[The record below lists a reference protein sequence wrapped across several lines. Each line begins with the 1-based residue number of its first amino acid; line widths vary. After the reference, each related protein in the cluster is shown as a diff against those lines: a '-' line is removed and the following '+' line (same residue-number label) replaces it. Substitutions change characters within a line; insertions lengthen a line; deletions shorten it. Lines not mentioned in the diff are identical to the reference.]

1 MTDESGRSMSGIRPF
16 ETHHQRYETWFDQH
30 RPVYLSELLALRAF
44 VPWEGRGLEIG
55 VGSARFAAPLGVAV
69 GLDPSPAMLKYAVD
83 RGLDVVTGIAEA
95 LPFSTQSFDHVLVV
109 TTICFVDSA
118 SEMLAEAHRVL
129 RPGGRL
135 VIGFIDRDSRLGQEY
150 LAHQSESAF
159 YREAVFYSADEVAG
173 LLAENAFA
181 VTEWGQTLSRSL
193 AQIREIEPLRP
204 GRGECSFAVVAA
216 TRKDGPRIQA
226 LASHDPG

>member
-1 MTDESGRSMSGIRPF
+1 MSGVEPF
-16 ETHHQRYETWFDQH
+16 EAHHQRYETWFDQH

-44 VPWEGRGLEIG
+44 VPWEGKGLEIG

-69 GLDPSPAMLKYAVD
+69 GLDPSPAMLRHAVA

-95 LPFSTQSFDHVLVV
+95 LPFSVGSFDHVLVV

-118 SEMLAEAHRVL
+118 SEMLAEAYRVL

-150 LAHQSESAF
+150 LAHQSESVF
-159 YREAVFYSADEVAG
+159 YREAVFYSADEVAA

-181 VTEWGQTLSRSL
+181 VTAWGQTLSRSL
-193 AQIREIEPLRP
+193 AEIREIEPLRP
-204 GRGECSFAVVAA
+204 GRGEYSFVVVAA
-216 TRKDGPRIQA
+216 TRQNESRIQA
-226 LASHDPG
+226 LAPRYPG